1 MSIGLWIW
9 SHLSFILLVAVV
21 LCRLIRRQSSVPTQT
36 LCCCAIVGLAI
47 LPFQQLDLSGVV
59 LGHIGV
65 LSASTMILL
74 LQNLSI
80 QLRPAKRLSQ
90 AENRVLMGVWFLIG
104 GVIYASTFGIVEQD
118 FYALGYQTQMSWIV
132 LAVSGIA
139 ALLRH
144 WLLAVCLVT
153 AVLAQQWRLCE
164 SANLWDCM
172 IDPWLFFASTFHL
185 LRWAIRGRPLHKTT
199 VAHAQEIV

>member
-1 MSIGLWIW
+1 VSIRLWIW
-9 SHLSFILLVAVV
+9 SHLSFILLVAAV
-21 LCRLIRRQSSVPTQT
+21 LCPLSRRQRSVPTRI
-36 LCCCAIVGLAI
+36 LCCCAIAGLAI
-47 LPFQQLDLSGVV
+47 LPFQQLDLSGLV

-74 LQNLSI
+74 LQNLSF
-80 QLRPAKRLSQ
+80 QLIPAKRLSQ
-90 AENRVLMGVWFLIG
+90 AEDRTLNGVWFLIG

-132 LAVSGIA
+132 LAVSGMA

-144 WLLAVCLVT
+144 WLLALCLVT
-153 AVLAQQWRLCE
+153 AVLAHQWRLCE

-172 IDPWLFFASTFHL
+172 IDPWLFFASTFQL
-185 LRWAIRGRPLHKTT
+185 LRWAIRGRPLHETT
-199 VAHAQEIV
+199 ATHTQQIV